1 MTIGDR
7 IRARRQELG
16 FSVDELA
23 ARLGKNRAT
32 VYRYENGAIENLPI
46 SVLEPLA
53 KALETTLAYLIGSET
68 ISIGARIRQLR
79 IEKDIT
85 QQELADCAGVSKQAV
100 YKYEN
105 NIVTNIP
112 MDKLSII
119 ASKLGVSPCFLM
131 GWEDNN
137 SVPEVPDTIKAALQQ
152 EDGKVAEIMELF
164 VHLPADKQ
172 QEALSYLRYLS
183 ASANK

>member
-23 ARLGKNRAT
+23 TRLGKNRAT
-32 VYRYENGAIENLPI
+32 VYRYENGDIENLPVGI
-46 SVLEPLA
+46 LEPLA
-53 KALETTLAYLIGSET
+53 SALGTSEAYLIGLVDDPEPLGSSIET
-68 ISIGARIRQLR
+68 
-79 IEKDIT
+79 
-85 QQELADCAGVSKQAV
+85 AV
-100 YKYEN
+100 
-105 NIVTNIP
+105 
-112 MDKLSII
+112 DK
-119 ASKLGVSPCFLM
+119 K
-131 GWEDNN
+131 
-137 SVPEVPDTIKAALQQ
+137 KAALQQ

-183 ASANK
+183 ASADK

>member
-32 VYRYENGAIENLPI
+32 VYRYENGDIENLPVGI
-46 SVLEPLA
+46 LEPLA
-53 KALETTLAYLIGSET
+53 SALGTSEAYLIGLVDDPAPLGSSIET
-68 ISIGARIRQLR
+68 A
-79 IEKDIT
+79 
-85 QQELADCAGVSKQAV
+85 ADK
-100 YKYEN
+100 K
-105 NIVTNIP
+105 
-112 MDKLSII
+112 
-119 ASKLGVSPCFLM
+119 
-131 GWEDNN
+131 
-137 SVPEVPDTIKAALQQ
+137 KAALQQ

-183 ASANK
+183 ASADK